1 MISSQHLSIS
11 LMKLFNIEA
20 SRNLTLPDMYINI
33 GHFLDHFMMLIFAKA
48 AFDAGRHFGLSYDEI
63 IIYGTL
69 GLFLFG
75 AAAPLAG
82 WLADKYSRSLIIIIY
97 PFGVSLGAFLCFL
110 SSSPIMLGFS
120 IGVIGFFA
128 AIFHPVG
135 IAMLIR
141 DSNKVGIRLG
151 VNGVWGNMG
160 VAAAPV
166 LTGFIILNSNW
177 QLSFLVPSLICL
189 IFGIAQLRGFK
200 EIDIKEEKT
209 KQKISNGLVEGW
221 KIVLLSLTMTTLAGG
236 FIFGSLTFL
245 IPRIFEV
252 NLSGISVDIAIT
264 GLLAGIV
271 YAIASLSQVGVG
283 YLIDR
288 YSPKIILGF
297 VGIGQFFLIYL
308 SSLYIDYA
316 LFFVMLMAMFFVFG
330 QVPITDAILV
340 RYVDDQWRA
349 RILSV
354 KFLINLC
361 AGASVLPLVSLF
373 LGYGYTFS
381 DLLTILS
388 CLAIFVVISAYMLP
402 KIKDNKPEL
411 KIA

>member
-1 MISSQHLSIS
+1 
-11 LMKLFNIEA
+11 
-20 SRNLTLPDMYINI
+20 
-33 GHFLDHFMMLIFAKA
+33 
-48 AFDAGRHFGLSYDEI
+48 
-63 IIYGTL
+63 
-69 GLFLFG
+69 
-75 AAAPLAG
+75 
-82 WLADKYSRSLIIIIY
+82 
-97 PFGVSLGAFLCFL
+97 
-110 SSSPIMLGFS
+110 
-120 IGVIGFFA
+120 
-128 AIFHPVG
+128 
-135 IAMLIR
+135 
-141 DSNKVGIRLG
+141 
-151 VNGVWGNMG
+151 
-160 VAAAPV
+160 
-166 LTGFIILNSNW
+166 
-177 QLSFLVPSLICL
+177 
-189 IFGIAQLRGFK
+189 
-200 EIDIKEEKT
+200 
-209 KQKISNGLVEGW
+209 
-221 KIVLLSLTMTTLAGG
+221 MTTLAGG

-340 RYVDDQWRA
+340 RYVDDRWRA
-349 RILSV
+349 RILSI

-373 LGYGYTFS
+373 LGYGYNFS
-381 DLLTILS
+381 DLLMILS

-402 KIKDNKPEL
+402 KIKDNNP
-411 KIA
+411 KIKTV

>member
-1 MISSQHLSIS
+1 
-11 LMKLFNIEA
+11 MKLFNIEA

-141 DSNKVGIRLG
+141 DSNKVGVRLG

-166 LTGFIILNSNW
+166 LTGFIILNSSW

-209 KQKISNGLVEGW
+209 KQKTSNGLVEGW

-271 YAIASLSQVGVG
+271 YAIASFSQVGVG

-402 KIKDNKPEL
+402 KIKDNKTEL

>member
-1 MISSQHLSIS
+1 
-11 LMKLFNIEA
+11 MKLFNIEA

-110 SSSPIMLGFS
+110 SSSPIMLGIS

>member
-1 MISSQHLSIS
+1 
-11 LMKLFNIEA
+11 MKLFNIEA

-283 YLIDR
+283 SLIDR

>member
-1 MISSQHLSIS
+1 
-11 LMKLFNIEA
+11 MKLFNIEA

-189 IFGIAQLRGFK
+189 IFGLAQLRGFK

>member
-1 MISSQHLSIS
+1 
-11 LMKLFNIEA
+11 MKLFNIEA

-141 DSNKVGIRLG
+141 DSNKVGVRLG

-209 KQKISNGLVEGW
+209 KQKTSNGLVEGW
-221 KIVLLSLTMTTLAGG
+221 KIVLISLTMTTLAGG

-271 YAIASLSQVGVG
+271 YAIASFSQVGVG

-402 KIKDNKPEL
+402 KIKDNKTEL

>member
-1 MISSQHLSIS
+1 
-11 LMKLFNIEA
+11 MKLLNIEA

>member
-1 MISSQHLSIS
+1 
-11 LMKLFNIEA
+11 MKLFNIEA
-20 SRNLTLPDMYINI
+20 SKNLTLPDMYINI

-177 QLSFLVPSLICL
+177 QLSFLVPSIICL

-297 VGIGQFFLIYL
+297 VGIGQFLLIYL

-349 RILSV
+349 RILSI

-381 DLLTILS
+381 DLLTVLS

>member
-1 MISSQHLSIS
+1 
-11 LMKLFNIEA
+11 MKLFNIEA

-110 SSSPIMLGFS
+110 SSSPIMLGIS

-316 LFFVMLMAMFFVFG
+316 LFFVMFMAMFFVFG

>member
-1 MISSQHLSIS
+1 
-11 LMKLFNIEA
+11 MKLFNIEA

-141 DSNKVGIRLG
+141 DSNKVGFRLG

-209 KQKISNGLVEGW
+209 KQKTSNGLVEGW

-271 YAIASLSQVGVG
+271 YAIASFSQVGVG

>member
-1 MISSQHLSIS
+1 
-11 LMKLFNIEA
+11 MKLFNIEA

-33 GHFLDHFMMLIFAKA
+33 GHFLDHFIMLIFAKA

-141 DSNKVGIRLG
+141 DSNKVGVRLG

-297 VGIGQFFLIYL
+297 VGIGQFLLIYL

>member
-1 MISSQHLSIS
+1 
-11 LMKLFNIEA
+11 MKFFNIEA

-141 DSNKVGIRLG
+141 DSNKVGVRLG

-209 KQKISNGLVEGW
+209 KQKTSNGLVEGW

-297 VGIGQFFLIYL
+297 VGIGQFLLIYL

>member
-1 MISSQHLSIS
+1 
-11 LMKLFNIEA
+11 MKLFNIEA

-110 SSSPIMLGFS
+110 SSSPIMLGIS

-288 YSPKIILGF
+288 YSPKLILGF

>member
-1 MISSQHLSIS
+1 
-11 LMKLFNIEA
+11 MKLFNIEA

-245 IPRIFEV
+245 IPRIFGV

>member
-1 MISSQHLSIS
+1 
-11 LMKLFNIEA
+11 MKLFNIEA

-189 IFGIAQLRGFK
+189 IFGIVQLRGFK

-209 KQKISNGLVEGW
+209 KQKTSNGLVEGW
-221 KIVLLSLTMTTLAGG
+221 KIVLISLTMTTLAGG

-271 YAIASLSQVGVG
+271 YAIASFSQVGVG

-297 VGIGQFFLIYL
+297 VGIGQFLLIYL

-388 CLAIFVVISAYMLP
+388 CLAIFVIISAYMLP

>member
-1 MISSQHLSIS
+1 
-11 LMKLFNIEA
+11 MKLFNIEA

-177 QLSFLVPSLICL
+177 QLSFLVPSIICL

-209 KQKISNGLVEGW
+209 KQKTSNGLVEGW

>member
-1 MISSQHLSIS
+1 
-11 LMKLFNIEA
+11 MKLFNIEA

-75 AAAPLAG
+75 AAAPIAG

-209 KQKISNGLVEGW
+209 KQKTSNGLVEGW

-271 YAIASLSQVGVG
+271 YAIASFSQVGVG

-388 CLAIFVVISAYMLP
+388 YLAIFVVISAYMLP
-402 KIKDNKPEL
+402 KIKDNKTEL

>member
-1 MISSQHLSIS
+1 
-11 LMKLFNIEA
+11 MKLFNIEA

-48 AFDAGRHFGLSYDEI
+48 AFDAGRHFGLDYDEI

-177 QLSFLVPSLICL
+177 QLSFLVPSIICL
-189 IFGIAQLRGFK
+189 IFGLAQLRGFK

-209 KQKISNGLVEGW
+209 KQKTSNGLVEGW

-297 VGIGQFFLIYL
+297 VGIGQFLLIYL

>member
-1 MISSQHLSIS
+1 
-11 LMKLFNIEA
+11 MKLFNIEA

-48 AFDAGRHFGLSYDEI
+48 AFDAGRDFGLGYDEI

-82 WLADKYSRSLIIIIY
+82 WLADKYSRSIIIIIY

-110 SSSPIMLGFS
+110 SSSPTMLGFS

-141 DSNKVGIRLG
+141 DSKKVGFRLG

-209 KQKISNGLVEGW
+209 KQKTSNGLVEGW

-271 YAIASLSQVGVG
+271 YAIASFSQVGVG

-411 KIA
+411 KIS

>member
-1 MISSQHLSIS
+1 
-11 LMKLFNIEA
+11 MKLFNIEA
-20 SRNLTLPDMYINI
+20 SRNLTLPDMYINV

-82 WLADKYSRSLIIIIY
+82 WLADKYSRSIIIVIY
-97 PFGVSLGAFLCFL
+97 PFGVSLGAFLCFV

-141 DSNKVGIRLG
+141 DSNKIGVRLG

-189 IFGIAQLRGFK
+189 IFGIAQLKGFK

-209 KQKISNGLVEGW
+209 KQKTSNGLVEGW

-373 LGYGYTFS
+373 LSYGYTFS

-388 CLAIFVVISAYMLP
+388 YLAIFVVISAYMLP

>member
-1 MISSQHLSIS
+1 
-11 LMKLFNIEA
+11 MKLFNIEA

-209 KQKISNGLVEGW
+209 KQKTSNGLVEGW

-361 AGASVLPLVSLF
+361 AGASVFPLVSLF

>member
-1 MISSQHLSIS
+1 
-11 LMKLFNIEA
+11 MKLFNIEA

-200 EIDIKEEKT
+200 EIDIKEEKA
-209 KQKISNGLVEGW
+209 KQKTSNGLVEGW

-297 VGIGQFFLIYL
+297 VGIGQFLLIYL

-402 KIKDNKPEL
+402 KIKSNKPEL

>member
-1 MISSQHLSIS
+1 
-11 LMKLFNIEA
+11 MKLFNIEA

-48 AFDAGRHFGLSYDEI
+48 AFDAGRHFGLGYDEI

-82 WLADKYSRSLIIIIY
+82 WLADKYSRSIIIIIY

-141 DSNKVGIRLG
+141 DSKKVGFRLG

-177 QLSFLVPSLICL
+177 QLSFLVPSIICF
-189 IFGIAQLRGFK
+189 IFGLAQLRGFK

-209 KQKISNGLVEGW
+209 KQKTSNGLVEGW
-221 KIVLLSLTMTTLAGG
+221 KIVLISLTMTTLAGG

-340 RYVDDQWRA
+340 RYVDDRWRA
-349 RILSV
+349 RILSI

-373 LGYGYTFS
+373 LGYGYNFS
-381 DLLTILS
+381 DLLMILS

-402 KIKDNKPEL
+402 KIKDNKPKL
-411 KIA
+411 KTA

>member
-1 MISSQHLSIS
+1 
-11 LMKLFNIEA
+11 MKLFNIEA

-209 KQKISNGLVEGW
+209 KQKTSNGLVEGW
-221 KIVLLSLTMTTLAGG
+221 KIVLLSLTLTTLAGG

-388 CLAIFVVISAYMLP
+388 CLAIFVIISAYMLP

>member
-1 MISSQHLSIS
+1 
-11 LMKLFNIEA
+11 MKLFNIEA

-110 SSSPIMLGFS
+110 SSSPIMLGIS

-177 QLSFLVPSLICL
+177 QLSFLVPSIICL

-209 KQKISNGLVEGW
+209 KQKTSNGLVEGW

>member
-1 MISSQHLSIS
+1 
-11 LMKLFNIEA
+11 MKLFNIEA

-48 AFDAGRHFGLSYDEI
+48 AFDAGRHFGLGYDEI

-82 WLADKYSRSLIIIIY
+82 WLADKYSRSIIIIIY

-141 DSNKVGIRLG
+141 DSKKVGFRLG

-177 QLSFLVPSLICL
+177 QLSFLVPSIICF
-189 IFGIAQLRGFK
+189 IFGLAQLRGFK
-200 EIDIKEEKT
+200 EIDIQEEKT
-209 KQKISNGLVEGW
+209 KQKTSNGLVEGW
-221 KIVLLSLTMTTLAGG
+221 KIVLISLTMTTLAGG

-271 YAIASLSQVGVG
+271 YAIASFSQVGVG

-340 RYVDDQWRA
+340 RYVDDRWRA
-349 RILSV
+349 RILSI

-373 LGYGYTFS
+373 LGNGYNFS
-381 DLLTILS
+381 DLLMILS

-402 KIKDNKPEL
+402 KIKDNNP
-411 KIA
+411 KIKTA

>member
-1 MISSQHLSIS
+1 
-11 LMKLFNIEA
+11 MKLFNIEA

-141 DSNKVGIRLG
+141 DSNKVGVRLG

-200 EIDIKEEKT
+200 EINIKEEKT

>member
-1 MISSQHLSIS
+1 
-11 LMKLFNIEA
+11 MKFFNIEA

-141 DSNKVGIRLG
+141 DSNKVGVRLG

-200 EIDIKEEKT
+200 EIDIKEKKT